1 MATQTAFERQS
12 EFPGI
17 QEPLTEPAPSRLATK
32 LIRSQRR
39 RRTIGGRLV
48 EGVVEVRVPARMSE
62 SEAQHWVEKMRA
74 RFERRQRLAGL
85 EGDGLVKRARM
96 LNRRY
101 FGGKLGWESIRFVA
115 NQNCVNGSCSPGT
128 KRIRISDR
136 IARLPIWVVDYV
148 IIHELAHLLHPN
160 HSERFWADVNKY
172 PRAERARGYLMAM
185 ALEPELGEP
194 TAAE

>member
-1 MATQTAFERQS
+1 M
-12 EFPGI
+12 
-17 QEPLTEPAPSRLATK
+17 TEPAPSRLATK
-32 LIRSQRR
+32 LIRSPRR
-39 RRTIGGRLV
+39 QRTIGGRLV
-48 EGVVEVRVPARMSE
+48 EGVVEVRVPARMPE

-74 RFERRQRLAGL
+74 RFERRRRLADLDGAGL
-85 EGDGLVKRARM
+85 ARRARM

-115 NQNCVNGSCSPGT
+115 NQNSINGSCSTGT

-148 IIHELAHLLHPN
+148 IVHELAHLLHPN
-160 HSERFWADVNKY
+160 HSERFWADVNHY

-185 ALEPELGEP
+185 ALEPELAEP
-194 TAAE
+194 GAAE